1 MLHKTSVCIDIKV
14 PTTWADLTQ
23 PQLAMLY
30 RVMAKVNTDNASR
43 PFTSPEDCSIQSAA
57 QIAML
62 CIMQWNNLKTVCPYG
77 SGWLIRSKE
86 LKVEFTVSIKEL
98 TAVAW
103 HMLWIRKIP
112 PAPVRLDT
120 IDGARA
126 VDPDL
131 DDSFT
136 FDNWLSCETLWQVFL
151 VSHEEECLRRMA
163 EILYHKPGIR
173 LREFER
179 LSVFYWWASL
189 KNLCNE
195 RYPNFFIPAPASGDD
210 INEDSLRRSM
220 DSQIRALTKG
230 DITKEA
236 LVLSMPAHR
245 ALTELDALAKEFDD
259 LNTKY
264 KS

>member
-1 MLHKTSVCIDIKV
+1 MS
-14 PTTWADLTQ
+14 Q
-23 PQLAMLY
+23 QQLSLLY
-30 RVMAKVNTDNASR
+30 RTMSKINTANATR
-43 PFTSPEDCSIQSAA
+43 PFTSQADFTIQSAA
-57 QIAML
+57 QIALL
-62 CIMQWNNLKTVCPYG
+62 CILKWNNLKPICPYG
-77 SGWLIRSKE
+77 QGWLIHSKS
-86 LKVEFTVSIKEL
+86 LKQEFPLTIQDL

-103 HMLWIRKIP
+103 HMQWIRTIP
-112 PAPVRLDT
+112 PFPVRLET

-151 VSHEEECLRRMA
+151 VSHEEECIRRMA
-163 EILYHKPGIR
+163 ELLYHKPGIR

-189 KNLCNE
+189 KNLCNA
-195 RYPNFFIPAPASGDD
+195 RYPNFFIPSPAGGEE

-230 DITKEA
+230 DITKES
-236 LVLSMPAHR
+236 LVLAMPAHR
-245 ALTELDALAKEFDD
+245 ALTELDALAKEYDE

-264 KS
+264 PNK

>member
-1 MLHKTSVCIDIKV
+1 MS
-14 PTTWADLTQ
+14 Q
-23 PQLAMLY
+23 EQLQQLY
-30 RVMAKVNTDNASR
+30 IIMSKVNTDNFNR
-43 PFTSPEDCSIQSAA
+43 PFTSQADFSIQSAA
-57 QIAML
+57 QIAL
-62 CIMQWNNLKTVCPYG
+62 HCILHWNGLKPVCRYG
-77 SGWLIRSKE
+77 KGWLIRSKALKQEFPVTARE
-86 LKVEFTVSIKEL
+86 LAPVVL
-98 TAVAW
+98 
-103 HMLWIRKIP
+103 HMKWIRDIP
-112 PAPVRLDT
+112 PFPVRLES
-120 IDGARA
+120 IDGAKA
-126 VDPDL
+126 VDADL

-151 VSHEEECLRRMA
+151 VSHEQECIRRMA
-163 EILYHKPGIR
+163 ELLYHKQGIR
-173 LREFER
+173 LRDFEL

-189 KNLCNE
+189 KNLCNT
-195 RYPNFFIPAPASGDD
+195 RYPNFFIPAPTAGGED

-245 ALTELDALAKEFDD
+245 ALTELDALAREFDE